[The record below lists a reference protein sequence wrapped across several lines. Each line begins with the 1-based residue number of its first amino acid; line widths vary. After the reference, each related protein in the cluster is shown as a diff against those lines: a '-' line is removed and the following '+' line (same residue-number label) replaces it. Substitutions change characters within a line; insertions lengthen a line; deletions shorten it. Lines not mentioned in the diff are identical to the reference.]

1 MMNQHT
7 PEPARGEGRLV
18 VVSNRLPFT
27 LKHKEG
33 DAGEGASGSWQTQR
47 STGGLATA
55 MGPLLKKTGGL
66 WIGWPGHSME
76 PSAPQDSGRR
86 HVLEQ
91 WAREEGY
98 HTVELSEKLVKGFYE
113 GFSNETLWPLFHH
126 FPFLLKFNPEHW
138 EAYVEANCR
147 FCEVVL
153 KHHRPGDLV
162 WVHDYQLMLLPRMLR
177 AVEPRARVGF
187 FLHIPFPPSG
197 VFRLLPRGDE
207 LIDGLLGADYLAFHT
222 HGDVQNFRTCVLR
235 HMGLAVGIEEVQLG
249 GRTVRM
255 EALPIGIDPENYAR
269 LLTEDAETSRRITEL
284 QTRLA
289 GRKLLVAV
297 DRLDYTKGIP
307 ERLRAY
313 NRLLKE
319 HAHLRNQVVLVQVAV
334 PSREGIETYQEL
346 GQETDELVGHINGE
360 FGTPDWTPVVYMRRG
375 MPPSEL
381 AALYACG
388 DVGWV
393 TPLRDGMN
401 LVAKEYVSC
410 QRGKGGVLVLSEF
423 AGAATDL
430 PGALRVNPY
439 DEVRSAEAVAR
450 ALTLP
455 EAERRRRMASLY
467 DRVSR
472 GNVFAWGEQ
481 FLEGLRRA
489 GAAGAGMERAERP
502 PELAGEALD
511 ELVATY
517 RRAKS
522 RLLLL
527 DYDGTLVGYASR
539 PEQAVPVAGLT
550 ELLAALARD
559 PANSLVVISGR
570 GRADLDQWFGGIEG
584 LWLAAEH
591 GAVVRP
597 AGSGASPAQWQAHR
611 LAGTPEWKQH
621 VRRVLE
627 HFVDRATGS
636 FIEEKEFSLVWHFR
650 TADDPDFAHWLS
662 NEVLVTLE
670 RGLANTELRA
680 VRGRKSIEVKLAWAN
695 KGEVLA
701 RLESVPQS
709 PDFLLA
715 AGDDRTDED
724 LFARLPPDARRV
736 WTIHVGDQAS
746 RARYRLRD
754 SSGMLDLLKRLA

>member
-1 MMNQHT
+1 
-7 PEPARGEGRLV
+7 
-18 VVSNRLPFT
+18 
-27 LKHKEG
+27 
-33 DAGEGASGSWQTQR
+33 
-47 STGGLATA
+47 
-55 MGPLLKKTGGL
+55 
-66 WIGWPGHSME
+66 
-76 PSAPQDSGRR
+76 
-86 HVLEQ
+86 
-91 WAREEGY
+91 
-98 HTVELSEKLVKGFYE
+98 
-113 GFSNETLWPLFHH
+113 
-126 FPFLLKFNPEHW
+126 
-138 EAYVEANCR
+138 
-147 FCEVVL
+147 
-153 KHHRPGDLV
+153 
-162 WVHDYQLMLLPRMLR
+162 
-177 AVEPRARVGF
+177 
-187 FLHIPFPPSG
+187 
-197 VFRLLPRGDE
+197 
-207 LIDGLLGADYLAFHT
+207 
-222 HGDVQNFRTCVLR
+222 
-235 HMGLAVGIEEVQLG
+235 
-249 GRTVRM
+249 
-255 EALPIGIDPENYAR
+255 
-269 LLTEDAETSRRITEL
+269 
-284 QTRLA
+284 
-289 GRKLLVAV
+289 
-297 DRLDYTKGIP
+297 
-307 ERLRAY
+307 
-313 NRLLKE
+313 
-319 HAHLRNQVVLVQVAV
+319 VAV

-375 MPPSEL
+375 VPPSEL
-381 AALYACG
+381 AALYGSA

-450 ALTLP
+450 ALNMP
-455 EAERRRRMASLY
+455 EGERRRRMAALF
-467 DRVSR
+467 DRVVR

-489 GAAGAGMERAERP
+489 AAAGAGMERAERP
-502 PELAGEALD
+502 PELAGVALD
-511 ELVATY
+511 ELVAAY
-517 RRAKS
+517 RRARS

-539 PEQAVPVAGLT
+539 PEQAVPATSLID
-550 ELLAALARD
+550 LLAALARD
-559 PANSLVVISGR
+559 PANSLVLISGR
-570 GRADLDQWFGGIEG
+570 GRADLERWFGGIAG

-597 AGSGASPAQWQAHR
+597 AGSAQWQAHR

-636 FIEEKEFSLVWHFR
+636 FIEEKDFSLVWHYR
-650 TADDPDFAHWLS
+650 TAGDSDFAEWLS

-724 LFARLPPDARRV
+724 LFARLPPDPGRV
-736 WTIHVGDQAS
+736 WTVHVGDQAS

-754 SSGMLDLLKRLA
+754 SNGMLDLLNRLAP

>member
-1 MMNQHT
+1 MKNPPT
-7 PEPARGEGRLV
+7 PEPYRGERLV

-33 DAGEGASGSWQTQR
+33 DAAEGAPGSWQTHR

-55 MGPLLKKTGGL
+55 MGPLLKETGGL
-66 WIGWPGHSME
+66 WIGWPGHSVE
-76 PSAPQDSGRR
+76 PSAPEAPARR
-86 HVLEQ
+86 AVLDQ

-98 HTVELSEKLVKGFYE
+98 YTVELSEKLVRGFYE

-138 EAYVEANCR
+138 EAYVEANRR
-147 FCEVVL
+147 FCDVVL
-153 KHHRPGDLV
+153 RQHRPGDLV

-177 AVEPRARVGF
+177 EAEPQARVGF

-197 VFRLLPRGDE
+197 VFRLLPRGDQ

-235 HMGLAVGIEEVQLG
+235 HMGLPVGIEEVQLG
-249 GRTVRM
+249 GRTVRL
-255 EALPIGIDPENYAR
+255 EALPIGIDPQTYAR
-269 LLTEDAETSRRITEL
+269 LLTDDADTSRRIREL

-307 ERLRAY
+307 ERLRAF

-319 HAHLRNQVVLVQVAV
+319 HAELRNKVVLVQVAV

-375 MPPSEL
+375 VPPSEL
-381 AALYACG
+381 AALYASA

-450 ALTLP
+450 ALAMP
-455 EAERRRRMASLY
+455 EGERRRRMAALF

-481 FLEGLRRA
+481 FLDGLRRA
-489 GAAGAGMERAERP
+489 VAAGGGMEKAERP
-502 PELAGEALD
+502 PELTGPSLD
-511 ELVATY
+511 DLVAAY
-517 RRAKS
+517 RLAKT

-539 PEQAVPVAGLT
+539 PEQAVPAPGLID
-550 ELLAALARD
+550 LLASLARD
-559 PANSLVVISGR
+559 PTNSLVVISGR
-570 GRADLDQWFGGIEG
+570 GRTDLERWFGGIEG

-597 AGSGASPAQWQAHR
+597 AGSAQWQAHR

-636 FIEEKEFSLVWHFR
+636 FIEEKEFSMVWHYR
-650 TADDPDFAHWLS
+650 TADDPDFAQWLS

-724 LFARLPPDARRV
+724 LFARLPPDPKRV
-736 WTIHVGDQAS
+736 WTVHVGDQAS

-754 SSGMLDLLKRLA
+754 SNGMIELLKRLVS